1 MTRLLSAT
9 VTWLT
14 IVAACLSGLL
24 LMALAQRPALAD
36 RSQVNRS
43 PVGPHAAASQ
53 PADRLAALSLTCSAA
68 SSTSDDDPTVAGL
81 EAPAALA
88 LSR

>member
-1 MTRLLSAT
+1 MTRLLSTT

-14 IVAACLSGLL
+14 ILAACLSGVL

-36 RSQVNRS
+36 RSRS
-43 PVGPHAAASQ
+43 TPVAAAAAD
-53 PADRLAALSLTCSAA
+53 PALQMTCSAA
-68 SSTSDDDPTVAGL
+68 SAAGDDPALAGL

-88 LSR
+88 LAR